1 MGPQIETDP
10 LPIAKTFTWTLVLH
24 DLFSRS
30 QFATLNVPT
39 TTTKSPGTQRRRQKI
54 RSDLISVIALVSF
67 VSWWLITGRSRRDA
81 CAPVNQ
87 VRDAR
92 AQNVSILGCLAHF

>member
-10 LPIAKTFTWTLVLH
+10 LPIARTFTWTLVLH

-54 RSDLISVIALVSF
+54 KSDLIPVVALVSF
-67 VSWWLITGRSRRDA
+67 EPWWLITDRSRQDA
-81 CAPVNQ
+81 GAPVNH
-87 VRDAR
+87 VRDAK
-92 AQNVSILGCLAHF
+92 AQRSEECL